1 MYLNREDYYNK
12 VYGCWMGKNCGGTL
26 GAPLED
32 YFGRDEMFDVW
43 WYPKI
48 EEGGIPNDD
57 LEIQLIW
64 LQMLED
70 RGLGITAR
78 DFADYW
84 LDCLL
89 YNPDEYG
96 LHKTNLRKGLLP
108 PMSGWYNNWH
118 KDCMGSPIR
127 SEIWACIAP
136 GRPNIAAAYAYE
148 DAILDHAG
156 GESVYGEMFN
166 AALQSAAFV
175 ESDRDTLLAIGLS
188 YMPENCLTA
197 KAVRNAMD
205 AHRRGLDWKEAREF
219 VLRESYHTCSQH
231 SPVNLGFQT
240 IGWLYGEDFG
250 DGICKAVNCG
260 WDTDC
265 TGATLG
271 AIYGILMG
279 KDGLPEK
286 WTAPLSDTIATSL
299 ESGGMAHVRVP
310 ENLEALT
317 RQVMALGEK
326 LMTLHEADG
335 PDLPPSADTKAL
347 WRKSPTAVPF
357 DLKSVTVTTDQP
369 GGPAI
374 APNEEKAVVVSV
386 RNNRLTPQV
395 VRAELLLP
403 EGWDVFGPG
412 EGQEIAPGEETR
424 WNFRVRVDDPA
435 KIETTNRASVRLLWT
450 GQPKVEDVPV
460 VFIGANRWLATPR
473 MDGTLD
479 TPTAIEEDT
488 SPDGVGSGWTEFT
501 TSENALPLEEMFAE
515 RDGILYLRHYVRTE
529 EARRVWVE
537 LKGTPPFK
545 AWLNGEPVHET
556 RESGRFRP
564 SIWPDGRSGFLADLN
579 AGWNQLLFKVERR
592 AEPALAHFL
601 LGADAPH
608 RPGLYDVTEC
618 RFPWEE

>member
-1 MYLNREDYYNK
+1 MYLNPQTYHDK

-43 WYPKI
+43 WYPRI

-57 LEIQLIW
+57 LEIQLVW

-70 RGLGITAR
+70 RGLDITAR

-84 LDCLL
+84 LDCIL

-108 PMSGWYNNWH
+108 PLSGWYNNWH

-136 GRPNIAAAYAYE
+136 GQPNIAAAYAYQ

-175 ESDRDTLLAIGLS
+175 ESDRDTLLDIGLS
-188 YMPENCLTA
+188 YIPEDCRTA
-197 KAVRNAMD
+197 RSIRNAMD
-205 AHRRGLDWKEAREF
+205 AHRRGLDWKEARDV
-219 VLRESYHTCSQH
+219 VLKAAYHTCAQH

-240 IGWLYGEDFG
+240 LGWLYGEDFG

-271 AIYGILMG
+271 AIYGILLG

-286 WTAPLSDTIATSL
+286 WTAPLSDRIATSL
-299 ESGGMAHVRVP
+299 ESGGLANVRVP
-310 ENLEALT
+310 ETLDALT
-317 RQVMALGEK
+317 RQVMAVGEK
-326 LMTLHEADG
+326 LMALHTVSG
-335 PDLPPSADTKAL
+335 PDLAPNEATKAL

-357 DLKSVTVTTDQP
+357 DLKSVAVTVDLP
-369 GGPAI
+369 DGPAI
-374 APNEEKAVVVSV
+374 AAGQEKPLLVTV
-386 RNNRLTPQV
+386 RNNRYEPVTMAV
-395 VRAELLLP
+395 ELRLP
-403 EGWDVFGPG
+403 GGRNTI
-412 EGQEIAPGEETR
+412 GQEGDQDVPTHGEAR
-424 WNFRVRVDDPA
+424 WTFA
-435 KIETTNRASVRLLWT
+435 VRLDNPADIKATIRGILRLHWS

-460 VFIGANRWLATPR
+460 VFIGANRWLATER
-473 MDGTLD
+473 LDGALD
-479 TPTAIEEDT
+479 TPSAFEEDT
-488 SPDGVGSGWTEFT
+488 NPDGEGAGWTAFT
-501 TSENALPLEEMFAE
+501 TPENALPLEDLFGGQ
-515 RDGILYLRHYVRTE
+515 DGILYLRHYVLTKD
-529 EARRVWVE
+529 ARRVWVE
-537 LKGTPPFK
+537 LKGTPPFA
-545 AWLNGEPVHET
+545 AWLNGQPIHEA
-556 RESGRFRP
+556 RAAGRFRP
-564 SIWPDGRSGFLADLN
+564 SIWPDNRSGFLADLN
-579 AGWNQLLFKVERR
+579 AGWNQFLFKVERKG
-592 AEPALAHFL
+592 EPALAHFL

-608 RPGLYDVTEC
+608 RPGLYDITTC
-618 RFPWEE
+618 RFPWE